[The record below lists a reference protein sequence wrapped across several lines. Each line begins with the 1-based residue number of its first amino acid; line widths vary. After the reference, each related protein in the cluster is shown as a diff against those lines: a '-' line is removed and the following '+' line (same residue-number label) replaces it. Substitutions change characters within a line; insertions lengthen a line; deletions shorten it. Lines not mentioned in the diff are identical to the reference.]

1 MADLLAT
8 FGALLMCCTGCA
20 LLALSQREH
29 WSQAGGLLPF
39 PSPRAVRRARVVA
52 SMLLAGALAPCI
64 AWHGAGF
71 GTLLWILLVAA
82 GGKGIA
88 FTLAWRPHWLAPL
101 AFFMCDSV

>member
-8 FGALLMCCTGCA
+8 FGALVMCCTGCA

-29 WSQAGGLLPF
+29 WSAAGGLLPY
-39 PSPRAVRRARVVA
+39 PSPHAVRTARVIAFV
-52 SMLLAGALAPCI
+52 LLAGTLAPCI

-71 GTLLWILLVAA
+71 GLLLWVLLLAT
-82 GGKGIA
+82 GGLA
-88 FTLAWRPHWLAPL
+88 TTFTLAWRPHWLAPL